1 MENDKNCGMCGVQT
15 CSEFR
20 KSVVD
25 GKKKWDDC
33 IYNNGMPNS
42 ISLNNIDYEKVD
54 LHGGVYDFILK
65 PIRSEISARK
75 IIQPFRPDL
84 VERWDIKKGD
94 VVIGRPMGA
103 GCPVTHSLLV
113 YDADV
118 ISGLLY
124 TWVIG
129 PLEARKLKVIDIK
142 NYYMVGFEGN
152 ISNVNSYPKIGK
164 MSSFLPSQCMLRLN
178 HRGLVNQIMVLE
190 NKDTIVRLEN
200 INIS

>member
-1 MENDKNCGMCGVQT
+1 MRNDKNCGMCGVKT
-15 CSEFR
+15 CKEFR
-20 KSVVD
+20 KWVAN
-25 GKKKWDDC
+25 GKRKWDDC
-33 IYNNGMPNS
+33 IYNADQLSCAG
-42 ISLNNIDYEKVD
+42 LKQVDYEKTD
-54 LHGGVYDFILK
+54 LHGDVYDFILN
-65 PIRSEISARK
+65 PIGNEMSARK

-113 YDADV
+113 YDVDV

-142 NYYMVGFEGN
+142 NYYMVGFEGI
-152 ISNVNSYPKIGK
+152 ISHINNYPKIGK